1 MTEKLYFYD
10 VVDATPRFVVHG
22 SRVCRLT
29 NGEAV
34 YVIDG
39 EAKTMTPVG
48 ADKPVFKLQ
57 GGWVVAGGRA
67 VLYSPDM
74 DRILAAAGQRFDV
87 SNMVA

>member
-1 MTEKLYFYD
+1 MVGKTVY
-10 VVDATPRFVVHG
+10 
-22 SRVCRLT
+22 RL

-34 YVIDG
+34 YTIDG
-39 EAKTMTPVG
+39 AQKTMTPLG
-48 ADKPVFKLQ
+48 ASEPIFRIKA
-57 GGWVVAGGRA
+57 GWVYAGGRA